1 MLANCEW
8 HLWST
13 VLSAVREERFTLAQL
28 AGPYH
33 WNTEKKCAL
42 TMKPCR
48 DTNRTLHW
56 HKLELNALK
65 SDKRPKR
72 LYFLSQRLYIILYYY
87 KILHHDHILFNAF
100 FSSICL
106 RWVNLRRMKGELRIP
121 PGFFTSSSFLLTT
134 CPKIFPV
141 FFFFFSFSKLWWII
155 SHHMNGDLT
164 WELFEAKFFVFYEDK
179 RIL

>member
-100 FSSICL
+100 FSLYLSEVSEL
-106 RWVNLRRMKGELRIP
+106 ASYERWTKDPPWFLHFLFLPFNDLSKNL
-121 PGFFTSSSFLLTT
+121 SS
-134 CPKIFPV
+134 